1 MSLVDESSI
10 AAELRKR
17 VADQGNGCAEGL
29 TIIPA
34 IILSRAADYIAH
46 VQTKLRREE
55 EKTGALTTELAAA
68 KKDTERL
75 DTLQSLLFACRWNG
89 VIGADCKWHWEVV
102 GQWRHIVWRMV
113 SKKQGDFR
121 AAIDAAIAAQQPTE
135 PK

>member
-1 MSLVDESSI
+1 MSLSAALASALRATVNDGTGLLTAYASKRLLRDSADE
-10 AAELRKR
+10 LDR
-17 VADQGNGCAEGL
+17 L
-29 TIIPA
+29 TA
-34 IILSRAADYIAH
+34 
-46 VQTKLRREE
+46 
-55 EKTGALTTELAAA
+55 ELAAA